1 MDEARSNVTMKEA
14 MQCLVSTRRDPS
26 SWIESMVQ
34 KGVYVDVWTWHF
46 DMRTES
52 RTCVCINCTHSS
64 YDYLNGNAWA
74 AVQDV
79 CVRGA
84 ATLPLK
90 GPFLDLRRRDLNQ
103 EHLRRIPRRAD
114 RSGTP
119 CRARVFLGAS
129 IVGAELTRP
138 PLPPQLSTNR
148 VSAAVPSPS
157 PHSISKFN
165 P

>member
-1 MDEARSNVTMKEA
+1 VFGVNQTRS
-14 MQCLVSTRRDPS
+14 R
-26 SWIESMVQ
+26 IGSMVQ

-84 ATLPLK
+84 ASLPLK

-119 CRARVFLGAS
+119 LPSPRVPGRIDRRGGADPAPS
-129 IVGAELTRP
+129 P
-138 PLPPQLSTNR
+138 SSTLNQPGFGR
-148 VSAAVPSPS
+148 CPIPIPPS
-157 PHSISKFN
+157 PHSISNLN